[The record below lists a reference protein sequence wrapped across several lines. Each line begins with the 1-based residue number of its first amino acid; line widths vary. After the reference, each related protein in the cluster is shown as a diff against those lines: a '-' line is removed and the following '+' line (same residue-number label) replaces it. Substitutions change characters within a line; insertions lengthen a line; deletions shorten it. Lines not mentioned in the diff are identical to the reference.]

1 MPSELRGQEFPEW
14 SVTPSDRGFSIRGKR
29 TEGVGHKPDALHTSW
44 GATRRQRYSGARSEG
59 APLLTRLGAAADS
72 QFGSVAT
79 RGKGRWLAAYLQ
91 ATTTRQKPVTAS
103 ERTNQVI
110 VNNANCLVQAKLAC
124 GSFPLPYPARG
135 PPLLPAL
142 SSQAPLSYP
151 AGAPAPLPALS
162 SLPLTRAA
170 DPALPPA
177 RLPTKH

>member
-1 MPSELRGQEFPEW
+1 MVPSELRGQEFPEW

-91 ATTTRQKPVTAS
+91 ATTTRHRRV
-103 ERTNQVI
+103 
-110 VNNANCLVQAKLAC
+110 
-124 GSFPLPYPARG
+124 
-135 PPLLPAL
+135 
-142 SSQAPLSYP
+142 
-151 AGAPAPLPALS
+151 S
-162 SLPLTRAA
+162 SLLSAQSS
-170 DPALPPA
+170 
-177 RLPTKH
+177 